1 MSAVS
6 QEEFKKHLKIY
17 WMIFVALAFLTVV
30 TVGIA
35 YYHLPHTV
43 AIVVAMIV
51 ASIKGS
57 LVAAFF
63 MHLNHEKTIIYATL
77 GLTFLMFFILMMI
90 PIFIH
95 G

>member
-6 QEEFKKHLKIY
+6 AEEFKKHLKIY

-35 YYHLPHTV
+35 YYHLPHAIAIAV
-43 AIVVAMIV
+43 ALLVAT
-51 ASIKGS
+51 IKGS
-57 LVAAFF
+57 LVALFF

-77 GLTFLMFFILMMI
+77 GLTFFMFFVLMMI